1 MTGDLRGSLTE
12 AAYTTGWTA
21 VRRMPAPMAR
31 RLFTTAA
38 DQSWRRRT
46 KGVRQLE
53 RNLARV
59 RPAATPEQLRELS
72 RAGMRSYLRYWS
84 EAFRLPDLTPEQIV
98 SSFVMDDEHNLAD
111 GLATGRGVVVSLPHM
126 GNWDHAGAWATL
138 RHARVVSVAERL
150 QPEGLYER
158 FLDYRRALGMEI
170 LPLTGGEPP
179 FRTLMS
185 RLRDGGLVALLG
197 DRDLTR
203 AGVPVQM
210 FGETTKLPA
219 GPAALAVSTGAVLLT
234 ATLWYD
240 PTHSRGRMH
249 PPVEVPAH
257 GSKQDKILAMT
268 QATADRFAE
277 GIRQYPQDWHMLQR
291 LWLSDLDPAKAPGAA
306 AAGAAEDPDL
316 TAEQP

>member
-1 MTGDLRGSLTE
+1 VIAGLTGTLTE
-12 AAYTTGWTA
+12 AAYATGWTA
-21 VRRMPAPMAR
+21 VRRMPAPVAR
-31 RLFTTAA
+31 RVFTTAA
-38 DQSWRRRT
+38 DQAWRRHG

-59 RPAATPEQLRELS
+59 RPDASPEQLRALS

-84 EAFRLPDLTPEQIV
+84 EAFRLPDLSPEQVV
-98 SSFVMDDEHNLAD
+98 SSFLMDDEHHLAD
-111 GLATGRGVVVSLPHM
+111 ALATGRGVVVSLPHM

-138 RHARVVSVAERL
+138 THARVVSVAERL
-150 QPEGLYER
+150 QPEGLYEK

-170 LPLTGGEPP
+170 LPLTGAEPP
-179 FRTLMS
+179 FRTLMA

-210 FGETTKLPA
+210 FGETTQLPA
-219 GPAALAVSTGAVLLT
+219 GPAALAVATGAVLLT

-249 PPVEVPAH
+249 PPIEVPEH
-257 GSKQDKILAMT
+257 GTKQQKILAMT
-268 QATADRFAE
+268 QATADSFAE

-291 LWLSDLDPAKAPGAA
+291 LWLSDLDPAKAPVQA
-306 AAGAAEDPDL
+306 
-316 TAEQP
+316 